1 MGRISVEYKKKPTPL
16 EALKMDMSLEILDHN
31 IEKIPGDVIF
41 HINNKYSELQSYV
54 IYAACKHQDQVI
66 AIISLIDYDVKSKK
80 VYIKIMD
87 DTSGPYYYNMSKSVF
102 DKLTPLKEQSYAQK
116 WRDQV
121 QSNFNKYQQQEVA

>member
-41 HINNKYSELQSYV
+41 HKNNKYSELQSYV

-87 DTSGPYYYNMSKSVF
+87 DTSGPYYGYIYILTWYPGSYWNSLSFVSNNRYN
-102 DKLTPLKEQSYAQK
+102 Q
-116 WRDQV
+116 R
-121 QSNFNKYQQQEVA
+121 